1 MIQIILFRLG
11 LLQKYTIEYNGMIFS
26 SDKNKTIDYYYYK
39 NCPEPILKWKA
50 LKWIKGK
57 IQTGVSN
64 VVYIEKIGD
73 IEYKRQFVF

>member
-1 MIQIILFRLG
+1 M
-11 LLQKYTIEYNGMIFS
+11 QKYTIEYNGMICKS
-26 SDKNKTIDYYYYK
+26 PNKEIDFYYYR

-57 IQTGVSN
+57 TQTSVGT

-73 IEYKRQFVF
+73 IEYNRQFVF

>member
-39 NCPEPILKWKA
+39 NCPKPILKWKA

-57 IQTGVSN
+57 IQTRVSN